1 MTDKQTII
9 QNVYF
14 DPAGFD
20 GIKKTFEEAR
30 KKDKTI
36 TYNIVKEWFEKIQ
49 NKRNN

>member
-1 MTDKQTII
+1 MTDKTISD
-9 QNVYF
+9 VYY